1 MAYACPYFKSES
13 EGNAHKTFAGR
24 QSYAKLKK
32 QWKVNNKQTS
42 WCSLGWDGH
51 MTFKSSH

>member
-1 MAYACPYFKSES
+1 MACVCPYFNSES
-13 EGNAHKTFAGR
+13 EGNAHGTFAGG

-42 WCSLGWDGH
+42 
-51 MTFKSSH
+51 